1 MTRITGACEGGP
13 WETEVV
19 LAQNLSPC
27 NLAATFPQH
36 IWPKFVCNEVER
48 PSLGSRS
55 PQLETELGIAVFA
68 KGGSSCCIQNRT
80 RAGSPSQ
87 PLVVESSVLTPA
99 LAKTARTGH
108 PTFLVWK

>member
-55 PQLETELGIAVFA
+55 PPARDGAGDCGFCKGREFVLYTE
-68 KGGSSCCIQNRT
+68 
-80 RAGSPSQ
+80 
-87 PLVVESSVLTPA
+87 
-99 LAKTARTGH
+99 
-108 PTFLVWK
+108 